1 MADDSIEYRMDGGDW
16 GGGDFGDGGGD
27 GGGDFGDDG
36 GGDDDGGDFGD
47 DQDDQGDDDPGDDP
61 DDQDGDDQDG
71 DDQDGEDDDQ
81 DGDDDDQNG
90 DDQDDQNDDNADDD
104 EPLDD
109 KFASEDDL
117 AGVDDDVYQS
127 ADDFPNADASDFE
140 DDPGDW
146 SAEDY
151 QESAQNLFGDH
162 EFFGDTLIQQ
172 KTDEGFLP
180 YQDQRFNTAFDEIAP
195 GTSDTVHLFER
206 DGKLF
211 AFGLVS
217 QAVLSMLMARYS
229 GIDLS
234 NLEVATPEKGEKA
247 PVQPLP
253 PAFANTAE
261 KDAVDLR
268 KYCSPIG
275 DQGQTGRC
283 SAFAWT
289 HATEMARNIVLNES
303 QQLSPNYTMLQ
314 FQRLQGDAKDYE
326 YAYSGGDGTESG
338 PDPGNVMV
346 KQGTCRQELW
356 PDDEEQPSASEN
368 DMKSDAERFKLAGTP
383 LPIAVDDVKKVLS
396 AGSVVHVSMNTGEVF
411 SDVGR
416 DGVFNAA
423 EAPWGRHGRHAMLIV
438 GYTGNFFILKNSWGT
453 DWGDQGYCYVP
464 KNVLVASDPEFIAVL
479 LKREGS

>member
-1 MADDSIEYRMDGGDW
+1 MADDNINYWMDGGDF
-16 GGGDFGDGGGD
+16 GGGDFGDGG
-27 GGGDFGDDG
+27 DDG
-36 GGDDDGGDFGD
+36 GNGFDDDGQD
-47 DQDDQGDDDPGDDP
+47 DDNQDDDQGDDDQNGGDDQNGE
-61 DDQDGDDQDG
+61 DDQNGGDQDGG
-71 DDQDGEDDDQ
+71 
-81 DGDDDDQNG
+81 DDQNG
-90 DDQDDQNDDNADDD
+90 DDD
-104 EPLDD
+104 EDLDD
-109 KFASEDDL
+109 KFASEEDL
-117 AGVDDDVYQS
+117 APVDDDVFQS
-127 ADDFPNADASDFE
+127 AADFPNADESDFE
-140 DDPGDW
+140 DDQGDW
-146 SAEDY
+146 TADDY
-151 QESAQNLFGDH
+151 QDSAQNLFGDH

-172 KTDEGFLP
+172 KTDEGFTP
-180 YQDQRFNTAFDEIAP
+180 YADERFNQAFDQIAP

-234 NLEVATPEKGEKA
+234 GLEVGVPDKGEKA

-253 PAFANTAE
+253 PAFANTVE

-289 HATEMARNIVLNES
+289 HANEMARNIVSNES
-303 QQLSPNYTMLQ
+303 QRLSPNYTMLE
-314 FQRLQGDAKDYE
+314 FQRMQGDAKDYE
-326 YAYSGGDGTESG
+326 YAYSGGDGTVNG
-338 PDPGNVMV
+338 PEPGKVMV
-346 KQGTCRQELW
+346 EHGTCSQELW
-356 PDDEEQPSASEN
+356 PDDEERPTTREEELAQ
-368 DMKSDAERFKLAGTP
+368 DADRFHLEGTP
-383 LPIAVDDVKKVLS
+383 LPIAIDDVKKVLS

-464 KNVLVASDPEFIAVL
+464 KNVLAASDPEFIAVL
-479 LKREGS
+479 LKAGAGS